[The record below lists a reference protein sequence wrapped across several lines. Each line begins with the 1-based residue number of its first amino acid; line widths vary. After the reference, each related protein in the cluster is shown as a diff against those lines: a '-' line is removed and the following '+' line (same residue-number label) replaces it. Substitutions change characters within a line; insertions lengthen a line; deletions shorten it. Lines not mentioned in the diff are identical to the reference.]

1 MDAASAWS
9 GNRNVRA
16 GLPSSRCRARASHI
30 SAASFSTA
38 LFDFSIFFARSPRL
52 PHRLQ
57 VLEAELHR
65 DGLDVGDGV
74 DPVLDVDDVRVVEA
88 PRDLDDGVHLAD
100 VRQELIAEAL
110 ALVGAANE
118 ARDVDEVDGR
128 GDDPIGVN
136 DGVERREPCIG
147 HGDDADVGLDGAERI
162 VRRLGL
168 GGAADERER
177 VEERR
182 FADVREADDADGKA
196 HVKF

>member
-1 MDAASAWS
+1 MVAASAWS
-9 GNRNVRA
+9 GKRTSRPPVVQMPGKGVAHLGRELLDRAVR
-16 GLPSSRCRARASHI
+16 LEHLLRAV
-30 SAASFSTA
+30 AALA
-38 LFDFSIFFARSPRL
+38 D
-52 PHRLQ
+52 RLQ

-65 DGLDVGDGV
+65 DGLDVRDGV
-74 DPVLDVDDVRVVEA
+74 DPVLHVHDVRVFEA

-118 ARDVDEVDGR
+118 ARDVDEVDDG
-128 GDDPIGVN
+128 GDDAIGVN
-136 DGVERREPCIG
+136 DGVEGREPWIRD
-147 HGDDADVGLDGAERI
+147 GDDADVWLDGAERI